1 MSPAEF
7 VALKILCEGKIMKRY
22 LLMAAL
28 ALVTVWATGCIVIDA
43 EKVQSV
49 KPATIRSDECVIR
62 QSYSAVPLHVEAGT
76 DETLDTAG
84 E

>member
-1 MSPAEF
+1 

-28 ALVTVWATGCIVIDA
+28 ALVTVWATGCIVVDA

-62 QSYSAVPLHVEAGT
+62 QSGPAVPLRVEADT
-76 DETLDTAG
+76 SEALDTAD

>member
-1 MSPAEF
+1 M
-7 VALKILCEGKIMKRY
+7 ILTVLREGKTMKRY
-22 LLMAAL
+22 LLIAAL

-62 QSYSAVPLHVEAGT
+62 QSGPAVPLRVEAGA
-76 DETLDTAG
+76 DEALDTAG